1 MRTINKAAKAV
12 VILLGLLM
20 VTGGAA
26 AVPYQGYIYNS
37 RNEAIHAPQ
46 AYLPAAAIDG
56 EALGV
61 GPFKEPRDLA
71 VGAGMVYLADTGN
84 NRVVGFDLDG
94 GTVKIIDQFQANGRD
109 DRLRAPTGVFVTSAG
124 ELYVADRDNGR
135 IVHFDAEG
143 HYVREIGAPS

>member
-1 MRTINKAAKAV
+1 MRTITKAAKAV

-84 NRVVGFDLDG
+84 NRVVGFDLDRRHSQDHRS
-94 GTVKIIDQFQANGRD
+94 VQANGR
-109 DRLRAPTGVFVTSAG
+109 G
-124 ELYVADRDNGR
+124 
-135 IVHFDAEG
+135 
-143 HYVREIGAPS
+143 